1 MKTSS
6 VTISS
11 RGAILL
17 PLSLRKEMELKP
29 GTQMLL
35 KRENDTIVLQA
46 VPSFTRRLEGLT
58 KGSMGNTPE
67 DVAAYIDDARGDRE
81 A

>member
-6 VTISS
+6 VTVSK

-35 KRENDTIVLQA
+35 KRENDRIVLQA
-46 VPSFTRRLEGLT
+46 MPSFTKRLEGLT
-58 KGSMGNTPE
+58 KGTTGKTPE
-67 DVAAYIDDARGDRE
+67 DVVAYIDDVRGERE
-81 A
+81 P

>member
-1 MKTSS
+1 MSS
-6 VTISS
+6 VTVSS

-35 KRENDTIVLQA
+35 KRENDRIVLQA
-46 VPSFTRRLEGLT
+46 IPSFTKRLEGLT
-58 KGSMGNTPE
+58 KDATGKTPE
-67 DVAAYIDDARGDRE
+67 DVAAYIDDVRGERE
-81 A
+81 P